1 MCFTGTGKSEHWL
14 CTRIVLRL
22 LHMRASA
29 QAGAFVVLGTENLVL
44 QRNSPLYTDAEGK
57 R

>member
-22 LHMRASA
+22 LQMSASA
-29 QAGAFVVLGTENLVL
+29 QAGAFVMFGTGNLVL
-44 QRNSPLYTDAEGK
+44 RRNNSLYTDAEGK